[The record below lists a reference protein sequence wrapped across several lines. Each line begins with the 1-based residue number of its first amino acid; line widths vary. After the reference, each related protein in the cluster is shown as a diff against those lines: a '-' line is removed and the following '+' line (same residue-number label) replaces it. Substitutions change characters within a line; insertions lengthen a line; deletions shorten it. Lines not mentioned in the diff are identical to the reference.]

1 MKIRIRYTG
10 KLPLHALEP
19 GGEVEVEA
27 GATVADL
34 LARIGVPEPLQP
46 FMLPVVN
53 GERRELSHVLREGD
67 RLEFFSPAGG
77 G

>member
-10 KLPLHALEP
+10 KMPLEGLEP
-19 GGEVEVEA
+19 GQSLEVDA
-27 GATVADL
+27 GTTVAGL
-34 LARIGVPEPLQP
+34 LARIGVPEPLHP
-46 FMLPVVN
+46 FILPIVN
-53 GERRELSHVLREGD
+53 GERRALSHTLREGD